1 VEVYEA
7 SRVAGSDLMDKES
20 GRLTE
25 HLFAMFRKSP
35 TGIRV
40 GIIHT
45 PIKDSCI
52 VRLNRKPSLKICI
65 RSKMFMESVNEV
77 LSVVCSS
84 SSPRIGQSF
93 SFVIHRDSVAL
104 TVDQDYLRL

>member
-65 RSKMFMESVNEV
+65 QARCLWRVSTRY
-77 LSVVCSS
+77 SVVCSS

-104 TVDQDYLRL
+104 TVDQDYLHL